1 MISLEQQFLEVLNQI
16 ESVYG
21 AYKLKTSVI
30 WNISNQRS
38 FPIELWKHPKLEL
51 KVTNVPLE
59 TVGDIEIT
67 PDAIHI
73 FFIHVSLKEWISISK
88 KIETNF
94 ETHPFLSLILVASE
108 DGSDT
113 ILEQTKT
120 KSKIVILENPLHNR
134 ELRLIF
140 DRAIQAEFYKK
151 AALDIG
157 ASCLENVGFFDGVFQ
172 LAHQEYEDSQKEN
185 EALRS
190 ILKYKER
197 VKKTNIDITTALEK
211 VNALKN
217 QELIELHERVKASET
232 LDEMREREL
241 KEAREL
247 QKATE
252 QVLSYSRT
260 EEMNMEK
267 LIKAHDKLLDYS
279 ESEIRALLKENKELK
294 ARLGI
299 SDQT

>member
-16 ESVYG
+16 ETVYG

-30 WNISNQRS
+30 WNISNQRP

-59 TVGDIEIT
+59 AVGDIEIT

-73 FFIHVSLKEWISISK
+73 LFVHVSLAEWNSISK

-94 ETHPFLSLILVASE
+94 DTHPFISLILVASE
-108 DGSDT
+108 DGSEV

-120 KSKIVILENPLHNR
+120 TTKTVVLENPLHNR

-172 LAHQEYEDSQKEN
+172 LAHQEYEDSKNEN

-190 ILKYKER
+190 ILKYKEM

-217 QELIELHERVKASET
+217 QELIELHERVRASET
-232 LDEMREREL
+232 LDELREREL

-299 SDQT
+299 S